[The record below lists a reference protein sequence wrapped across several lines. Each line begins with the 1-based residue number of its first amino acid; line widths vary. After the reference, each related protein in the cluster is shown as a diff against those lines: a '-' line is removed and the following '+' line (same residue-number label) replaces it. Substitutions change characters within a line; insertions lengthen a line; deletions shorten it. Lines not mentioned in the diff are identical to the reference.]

1 MYAVMAA
8 LGILDHSTPTPLNT
22 EQDFWPSPSEQDFKL
37 SQWLWSKVKV

>member
-1 MYAVMAA
+1 MHAVMAA

-22 EQDFWPSPSEQDFKL
+22 EQDFWPSPSEQDLKL